1 MCCALKFSLLPTI
14 VILYES
20 RIKVIENIS
29 PTRDDSF
36 QMILIILKLL
46 LFIVLIYSVETLGLF

>member
-1 MCCALKFSLLPTI
+1 MWCALKFSLLPTI